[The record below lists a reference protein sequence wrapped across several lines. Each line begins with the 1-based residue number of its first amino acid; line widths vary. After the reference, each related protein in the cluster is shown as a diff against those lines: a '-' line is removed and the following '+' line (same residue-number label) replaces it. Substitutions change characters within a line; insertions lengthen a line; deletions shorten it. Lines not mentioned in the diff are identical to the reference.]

1 MATSQITAGAMAM
14 GPVPIDG
21 GTGGTAAQTPIEPL
35 QNRAKES
42 KSPFIASA
50 ANSAVAWQLLDNT
63 TVERARRE
71 NKLLF
76 LHIGYLACHHCYL
89 MASDSFG
96 HQACAPI
103 LNESFIPVLI
113 DREQRPDIDNLYMNY
128 VQGVSGAGGWPLNIF
143 VTAEMEP
150 VFGGTYFPGPGSS
163 QPSSDDNEE
172 SVTDFQTVLKKVR
185 DAWLDQESRCRKEA
199 SESLAQL
206 QDFAAEGTLGTR
218 SITGAQSLGAA
229 SAAPSTVPPP
239 TTESKDKSAISSELD
254 LDQLEEAYRNIA
266 GTFDPLFGGFG
277 LAPKFPT
284 PPKLKFLLSLKS
296 SPSDVQ
302 DVVGEA
308 ECQHAQHIALDTL
321 RKIRDG
327 AMRDHVGGNGFARFS
342 VTPDWSIPNF
352 ERLLADNAL
361 LLSIYL
367 DAWTAGGAESSG
379 EFCQVVV
386 ELAQYLT
393 SAPIALPDGGFAS
406 SEAADSLE
414 KRGDRTSR
422 EGAYYT
428 WTRREFE
435 SVFPSSDNQASEAVA
450 AYFGILEDGNVDQD
464 HDPNDDFINQNI
476 LRIAKP
482 ADDVSKQYNVPLEK
496 LNESIA
502 TARKLMQEK
511 IVKDRPRPQ
520 LDDKIVT
527 GWNGLAISALARTAS
542 ALKVVNAELST
553 KCGDAAS
560 KTASFLKANLWD
572 TEKKALY
579 RIWRGD
585 KETEAFADDYAYLV
599 QGLLDLYEL
608 NNDQATLEFAHELQK
623 TQTSLFY
630 DTDRGAFFS
639 TTPSHPFSPLRLKD
653 GMDTSLPSINA
664 VSVSNLFR
672 LSTLKNAEEED
683 RLAHETINAFEPEM
697 LQYPWLYPGLLG
709 GVVRARLGPSK

>member
-1 MATSQITAGAMAM
+1 
-14 GPVPIDG
+14 
-21 GTGGTAAQTPIEPL
+21 
-35 QNRAKES
+35 
-42 KSPFIASA
+42 
-50 ANSAVAWQLLDNT
+50 
-63 TVERARRE
+63 
-71 NKLLF
+71 
-76 LHIGYLACHHCYL
+76 

-172 SVTDFQTVLKKVR
+172 SVADFQTVLKKVR

-218 SITGAQSLGAA
+218 SITGAQSLGAV

-239 TTESKDKSAISSELD
+239 STENKEKSVISSELD

-284 PPKLKFLLSLKS
+284 PPKLKFLLSLKT

-308 ECQHAQHIALDTL
+308 ECLHAQHIALDTL

-379 EFCQVVV
+379 EFYEVVV

-476 LRIAKP
+476 LRIAKS
-482 ADDVSKQYNVPLEK
+482 ADDISKQYNVTLEK

-502 TARKLMQEK
+502 AARKLMQEK

-520 LDDKIVT
+520 LDDKVVT
-527 GWNGLAISALARTAS
+527 GWNGLAISALARTAD
-542 ALKVVNAELST
+542 ALRAVNAELST
-553 KCGDAAS
+553 RCGDAAS

-572 TEKKALY
+572 SEKKSLY

-585 KETEAFADDYAYLV
+585 KETEAFADDHAYLI
-599 QGLLDLYEL
+599 QGLLDLYTL
-608 NNDQATLEFAHELQK
+608 NNDQATLDFASELQSK
-623 TQTSLFY
+623 TPLSPHVYNLL
-630 DTDRGAFFS
+630 TDNIDRN
-639 TTPSHPFSPLRLKD
+639 PNLPVLR
-653 GMDTSLPSINA
+653 
-664 VSVSNLFR
+664 
-672 LSTLKNAEEED
+672 
-683 RLAHETINAFEPEM
+683 H
-697 LQYPWLYPGLLG
+697 
-709 GVVRARLGPSK
+709 